1 MGFTWE
7 FDCHLYYRRSNYLA
21 LQLGGLTHWENKLVD
36 ALLRNEV
43 AA

>member
-21 LQLGGLTHWENKLVD
+21 LQLGGLTTWENKLVD
-36 ALLRNEV
+36 ALPRDD
-43 AA
+43 AAA